1 MEYSFEK
8 VLFSGAFCFSALSSM
23 LLQIGHFCM
32 PLINTKIPVQRQ
44 SHFTQFSPLT
54 AAFKEQHSG
63 SSSELLADNTDMFE
77 QLLQDG
83 ITEQQRQQST
93 LINTV
98 GSKKLSKEQIMLHIF
113 KPLLEVGISA
123 TAELRCL
130 TQLTVRLSENYLSR
144 RIEFLFE
151 CLYTPFYLFLI
162 VLPHFTTFHKYLR
175 VRLDNK

>member
-1 MEYSFEK
+1 MEHSFEK
-8 VLFSGAFCFSALSSM
+8 VLFSGTFCFLALSSM

-63 SSSELLADNTDMFE
+63 SSSELLADNADMFE

-83 ITEQQRQQST
+83 ITEQQRQQAT

-113 KPLLEVGISA
+113 KPVLEVVISA
-123 TAELRCL
+123 TAEPLSL
-130 TQLTVRLSENYLSR
+130 TQLTVRLFRKLS
-144 RIEFLFE
+144 I
-151 CLYTPFYLFLI
+151 P
-162 VLPHFTTFHKYLR
+162 
-175 VRLDNK
+175 